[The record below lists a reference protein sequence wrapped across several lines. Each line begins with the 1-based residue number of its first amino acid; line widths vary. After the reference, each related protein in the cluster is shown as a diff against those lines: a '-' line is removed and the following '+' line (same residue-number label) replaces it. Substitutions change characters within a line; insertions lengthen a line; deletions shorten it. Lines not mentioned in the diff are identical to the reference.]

1 MYNLNCERYS
11 SSDLK
16 IMNDS
21 TSEAFQEDLACIKR
35 GLSAMQNGLDRLS
48 KAVDDPRY
56 ADVYNAYVDD
66 YIDLCDTFNG
76 ALYCAGKA
84 GQDLYEATH
93 RLRPQLRYL

>member
-35 GLSAMQNGLDRLS
+35 GLSAMQDGLDRLS

-56 ADVYNAYVDD
+56 VDVYNTYVDD

-76 ALYCAGKA
+76 ALYRAGKA

-93 RLRPQLRYL
+93 RLRQQLRYL